1 MSGSTSR
8 YLRSLLNFQANPIMK
23 RVYKRVKQRYT
34 KLPHDQKHLI
44 KDYLKTHGRK

>member
-8 YLRSLLNFQANPIMK
+8 YLRSLISFQANPVMK

-34 KLPHDQKHLI
+34 ELPHDKKHLI
-44 KDYLKTHGRK
+44 KDYLKAHGRK